1 MMNDETKY
9 EVHPEIA
16 KSMPAE
22 AQEPEVQEE
31 AVVEQQTAPKVE
43 VPEEPIKKEDA
54 QIAKSWREI
63 RAAMKK
69 AEQERDEALRML
81 RERDTKPHPQQ
92 QLPEEEI
99 NIGSDDLVEGKHLK
113 AYNQK
118 IKKLEEQL
126 RLQQQ
131 QSYTETAK
139 ARLKMKFPDFESV
152 VNQDSIDML
161 GVLQPEVAQTLNT
174 STDLYATGVTAYTMI
189 KNLGIQSPDVY
200 KQDIETAKKNMA
212 KPRPL
217 TSIAPQQGEGALSRA
232 NMFANGLTD
241 DLKKQL
247 YKEMTEAA
255 KKN

>member
-16 KSMPAE
+16 KSMPPT
-22 AQEPEVQEE
+22 QEESEVQEE
-31 AVVEQQTAPKVE
+31 TTVEQPQEQPKVE
-43 VPEEPIKKEDA
+43 TQEQKQDHPNFKAI
-54 QIAKSWREI
+54 RE
-63 RAAMKK
+63 AWKK
-69 AEQERDEALRML
+69 AERERDEALRIL
-81 RERDTKPHPQQ
+81 KEKEAKSQPQQ
-92 QLPEEEI
+92 RYQQEEEVD
-99 NIGSDDLVEGKHLK
+99 IGSDDLVEGKHLK

-118 IKKLEEQL
+118 IKNLEEQL

-139 ARLKMKFPDFESV
+139 ARLKMKYPDFESV
-152 VNQDSIDML
+152 VNQDTIDML
-161 GVLQPEVAQTLNT
+161 GVLQPEVAQTLNS

-189 KNLGIQSPDVY
+189 KNLGIQSPDLY

-217 TSIAPQQGEGALSRA
+217 TSIAPQQGDSALSRA
-232 NMFANGLTD
+232 NMFASGLTD

-247 YKEMTEAA
+247 YKEMKEAA